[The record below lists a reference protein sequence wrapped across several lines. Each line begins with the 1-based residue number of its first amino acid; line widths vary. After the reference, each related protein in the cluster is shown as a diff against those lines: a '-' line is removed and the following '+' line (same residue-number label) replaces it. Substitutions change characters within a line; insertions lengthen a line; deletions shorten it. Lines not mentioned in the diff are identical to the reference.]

1 MGREILLTFYLQLIF
16 IIIDP
21 LHTECSN
28 LAEDICNH
36 ENNMLS
42 LLSTDFVAVHAHG
55 HEYIYTCIFVYV
67 YIPKYNIKFQ
77 AC

>member
-1 MGREILLTFYLQLIF
+1 MGREILLTFFLQLIF

-21 LHTECSN
+21 LECSN

-42 LLSTDFVAVHAHG
+42 RLSTDFVAIHALG
-55 HEYIYTCIFVYV
+55 HEYICTCIFVYV